1 MDPKKHP
8 RPSHDRD
15 DLDRDGPS
23 SGVNQVNPHH
33 VERAGGG
40 PATHQ
45 GGDPEAVRPSVA
57 NPNRDRQSDGHRD
70 PGIDLNDP
78 KEVRRRGNKLRDRE
92 GGR

>member
-1 MDPKKHP
+1 MDPKKRF

-23 SGVNQVNPHH
+23 SGVDQVNPHH
-33 VERAGGG
+33 VERSSGD
-40 PATHQ
+40 PPTQQ
-45 GGDPEAVRPSVA
+45 GGHPEDVRPAVA
-57 NPNRDRQSDGHRD
+57 NDRRDRQQDGHRQ

>member
-33 VERAGGG
+33 
-40 PATHQ
+40 Q
-45 GGDPEAVRPSVA
+45 DGDPEAVRPSVA

-78 KEVRRRGNKLRDRE
+78 KEVRRRGNKLRDRDS
-92 GGR
+92 GR

>member
-23 SGVNQVNPHH
+23 SGVDQVNPHH
-33 VERAGGG
+33 VERSSGD
-40 PATHQ
+40 PPTQQ
-45 GGDPEAVRPSVA
+45 GGHPEDVRPAVA
-57 NPNRDRQSDGHRD
+57 NPNRDRQQDGHRD

-78 KEVRRRGNKLRDRE
+78 KEVRRRGNKLRDRDS
-92 GGR
+92 GR

>member
-23 SGVNQVNPHH
+23 SGVNQVNPH
-33 VERAGGG
+33 
-40 PATHQ
+40 HQ

-78 KEVRRRGNKLRDRE
+78 KEVRRRGNKLRDRDS
-92 GGR
+92 GR